1 MYGPKWMIQYEMP
14 RFLKYTFVP
23 SGPLTPHC
31 FTLWTI
37 IAQSLYLR
45 QLMLKETEMHQGLGA
60 ERDALILF
68 SLALTQDIHGRS
80 PKEFQL

>member
-1 MYGPKWMIQYEMP
+1 MP

-23 SGPLTPHC
+23 SGPLT
-31 FTLWTI
+31 